1 MNVLVVGE
9 YFSTNLGDGVIC
21 ETVQKLIEKYFK
33 KEFSINQIDIL
44 DISGEK
50 EFSFVN
56 TIELGKTSF
65 KSKLL
70 KILPSET
77 QKKIILNH
85 RDANICYTITFD
97 EYDLVIFAGGQLLME
112 HFTLQINRILEI
124 CKDKEIPVI
133 YNSLGFR
140 EPNSA
145 FIEKQIVKNLTHE
158 SVKRITV
165 RDHEHAVKTRT
176 NKEVSYVPD
185 NALLSGK
192 VFDIVSSDS
201 ECIGLGIMYFKE
213 KEALLDEFWKNIIE
227 ILEQKRIKWKFFV
240 NGSNYDYQ
248 YAKKLAA
255 KFGFL
260 PSQSIERPE
269 SPKELISVIAQFGK
283 IISFRLH
290 SHIIAYSLQI
300 PSIALTWDK
309 KLEYF
314 FDSID
319 HSEALF
325 DFENTPVE
333 TILEALDNAVYGA
346 SDLEKLE
353 EAQEKILCNMKE
365 NLLICK
371 VGDNN

>member
-56 TIELGKTSF
+56 NIELGKTSF

-201 ECIGLGIMYFKE
+201 ECIGF
-213 KEALLDEFWKNIIE
+213 
-227 ILEQKRIKWKFFV
+227 
-240 NGSNYDYQ
+240 
-248 YAKKLAA
+248 
-255 KFGFL
+255 
-260 PSQSIERPE
+260 
-269 SPKELISVIAQFGK
+269 
-283 IISFRLH
+283 
-290 SHIIAYSLQI
+290 
-300 PSIALTWDK
+300 
-309 KLEYF
+309 
-314 FDSID
+314 
-319 HSEALF
+319 
-325 DFENTPVE
+325 
-333 TILEALDNAVYGA
+333 
-346 SDLEKLE
+346 
-353 EAQEKILCNMKE
+353 
-365 NLLICK
+365 
-371 VGDNN
+371 